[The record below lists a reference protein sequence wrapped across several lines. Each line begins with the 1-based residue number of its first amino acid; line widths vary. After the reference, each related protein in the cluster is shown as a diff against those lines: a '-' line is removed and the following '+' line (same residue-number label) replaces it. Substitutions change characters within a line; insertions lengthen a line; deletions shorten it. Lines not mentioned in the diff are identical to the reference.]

1 MKTVGVDLQVV
12 IEVLR
17 PKFWRIYHNMAND
30 AGSASV
36 SSINLY
42 VVTVIEVLL
51 SLVLRVQLSPSCHAL
66 VLMNVSRCCEI
77 SSKSLQAESAV
88 R

>member
-1 MKTVGVDLQVV
+1 
-12 IEVLR
+12 
-17 PKFWRIYHNMAND
+17 MAND

-66 VLMNVSRCCEI
+66 VLMNVSRFCEI

-88 R
+88 